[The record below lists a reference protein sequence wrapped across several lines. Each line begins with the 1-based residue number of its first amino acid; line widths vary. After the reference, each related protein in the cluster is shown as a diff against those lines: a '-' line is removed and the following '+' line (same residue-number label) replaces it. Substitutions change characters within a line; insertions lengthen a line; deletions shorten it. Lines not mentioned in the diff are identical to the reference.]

1 MNNIRFE
8 VIEIQLV
15 IYLLYWYFP
24 LVFNTLIFFIFIS
37 VLEENE
43 PMLITLIQGFSHMK
57 ATCLILFLVL
67 QLSLI
72 LQPTETISH
81 YIFTSVVF

>member
-37 VLEENE
+37 ALEENE
-43 PMLITLIQGFSHMK
+43 PMLITLIQGFSYMK